1 MPISITN
8 YVNITSGVGAA
19 TNVPQRDLIGRFFT
33 NNDLIGPD
41 EFLEFT
47 NSADVLDF
55 FGPTAEET
63 ARAQFYFSWISK
75 TINQP
80 AAIQFARYVTPFSTT
95 LSGTITSTF
104 FTITGLS
111 TTINLTVGDLITG
124 TNIPALTVIAS
135 IDSGTQV
142 TMSLAATGTATE
154 SILFSNLG
162 TAPDVSSDPTNVL
175 FSIPKWVLVTNGSF
189 GITINGVILA
199 ATGLNFSSVVTYQ
212 DIAAILQTAV
222 QAGTGPMF
230 ANATVKYFTDG
241 TNNGFKFTGGIQTNA
256 TISVQGG
263 LGGTDLTRAKW
274 LSWLPAALPDSS
286 IGAPTNPGAL
296 LETIT
301 QTLDDSVTNSNN
313 FGSFMFLNSIGLT
326 LADAVLAA
334 QWNLEQNNTYL
345 FCASVTASNYLDWT
359 TNTGGLSSYGGT
371 ALTLSGLVYPIQ
383 GTLTSASATITDLG
397 SLEGLAVGNPI
408 SGTNIPL
415 ATYILAINAGLNTIT
430 MSANA
435 TGSAT
440 EVINFTPWQFPE
452 QVPMMIEAATNYETG
467 INSVQNYMF
476 QNSFAGLIPR
486 VTTDADKTKYD
497 AVRVNYYGQTQTA
510 GQLINFYQNG
520 VLQGESPSPL
530 DMNTYVNEIW
540 LKDAC
545 TAAIMNLLL
554 NLTQL
559 PANAQGVSQI
569 LTSLQVVIN
578 QALLNGTISVN
589 KALNINQQQF
599 ITAATNDPDA
609 WYQVQTI
616 GYWVN
621 AEIVPSGSNPVI
633 YTATYTLIYAKDD
646 VVRLVTGQDILI

>member
-8 YVNITSGVGAA
+8 YVNITSGVGAGL
-19 TNVPQRDLIGRFFT
+19 NVPQRDLIGRFFT
-33 NNDLIGPD
+33 NNELIGPD
-41 EFLEFT
+41 EFLQFT

-55 FGPTAEET
+55 FGPNAEET

-75 TINQP
+75 TVNQP
-80 AAIQFARYVTPFSTT
+80 AAIQFARYVAPFSSTQ
-95 LSGTITSTF
+95 SGDILSTF
-104 FTITGLS
+104 FTITGLTS
-111 TTINLTVGDLITG
+111 TVGLTVGDLISGTG
-124 TNIPALTVIAS
+124 IQALTVIAS
-135 IDSGTQV
+135 IDSATQV
-142 TMSLAATGTATE
+142 TMSLAATATGTET
-154 SILFSNLG
+154 ITFNNLG
-162 TAPDVSSDPTNVL
+162 TAPDVSSDPTNIL
-175 FSIPKWVLVTNGSF
+175 ISIPKWVLITNGSF
-189 GITINGVILA
+189 GITIDDVVLA
-199 ATGLNFSSVVTYQ
+199 ATGLNFSTVATYQ
-212 DIAAILQTAV
+212 DVATILQTAV
-222 QAGTGPMF
+222 QTGTGPMF
-230 ANATVKYFTDG
+230 QNATVTYFTDG
-241 TNNGFKFTGGIQTNA
+241 VHNGFTFTGGIQKNA

-263 LGGTDLTRAKW
+263 LGGTDLTTARRLA
-274 LSWLPAALPDSS
+274 WLPAALPDSN

-296 LETIT
+296 LEPIT
-301 QTLDDSVTNSNN
+301 TTLDDSVTNSNN
-313 FGSFMFLNSIGLT
+313 FGSFMFLNNINLD
-326 LADAVLAA
+326 LPDAVLVA

-345 FCASVTASNYLDWT
+345 FCAPVTSSNYLDWT

-371 ALTLSGLVYPIQ
+371 ALTLSGLVLHIQ
-383 GTLTSASATITDLG
+383 GTLTSASATITELE
-397 SLEGLAVGNPI
+397 SLAGLAVGNPI

-415 ATYILAINAGLNTIT
+415 GAYILAINAGLNTIT
-430 MSANA
+430 MSVNA
-435 TGSAT
+435 SGSAT
-440 EVINFTPWQFPE
+440 ETISFTPWQFPE
-452 QVPMMIEAATNYETG
+452 QIPMMIEAATNYETG

-510 GQLINFYQNG
+510 GQPINFYQNG
-520 VLQGESPSPL
+520 VLQGASPSPL

-589 KALNINQQQF
+589 KALNVNQQQF